1 MNQDEL
7 RAERAHLAE
16 AIKII
21 RAQLA
26 DAETGAARRA
36 ADIERA
42 GREMLD
48 DERRMLDSLWTSD
61 AFEEIVNFSQ
71 LVQPRSVEIATKE
84 MLDEKTRALRHMLPA
99 PYFAGVDM
107 TFDDGGD
114 AERVY
119 IGRAVLKDEATHEI
133 YIHDWRAPIASI
145 FYRFGTGRVSYAAPG
160 GEVTG
165 EMTRKRQYE
174 IKEGV
179 LEYYF
184 DADVQ
189 VQDEFLRAMLARNAS
204 PHMRA
209 IVETIQRDQDV
220 AIRDTTHDLLMVQG
234 AAGSGKTSVALHRAA
249 YLMYAG
255 LASPLKAGDILILS
269 PNDLF
274 ERYIYGVLP
283 ELGEASAE
291 TVTYERLLE
300 SVLGAPVESRFARF
314 ERLYGGEEAATPA
327 GLGGNAAPMGKECAQ
342 PGRGFGAAE
351 DIAFKSSPVMTE
363 LLDRFAREL
372 PRRWL
377 GISDLVY
384 AGRVLFTRE
393 EMIAFIER
401 EEDAIPLG
409 ARLARLEGAVWDAV
423 FQRRGARRERLFA
436 LARKN
441 SRHAEELDAC
451 ARAYAILECAALARH
466 IHAFTRPDVG
476 RLYARLVADERAVRR
491 LGAGLALPEDLPALL
506 SRTRAAVCRE
516 ILPLEDAAAVAYLSL
531 ALTPPEKPSPIRQ
544 VVVDEAQD
552 YGALDYAVLN
562 RLNPRARFT
571 VLGDVNQ
578 ALDRR
583 VDLSL
588 YDRIAR
594 TLNRRTHALVTLEK
608 SFRCTRE
615 ILEFSLRFLDDAGGI
630 ESFSRSGEAPV
641 EAVYRDRADAKAH
654 IAAEI
659 ARLEE
664 AGMGSVALIAETA
677 RAARV
682 WAEALGLPFV
692 GPGGE
697 AATTGVFCIPLA
709 LSKGL
714 EFDAVLVLDA
724 KNWREKR
731 HLYVACTR
739 ALHRL
744 CLFSPAED
752 GREEI

>member
-7 RAERAHLAE
+7 RAERAHLADATE
-16 AIKII
+16 II

-26 DAETGAARRA
+26 DAEAGAARRG

-42 GREMLD
+42 GREMLG

-71 LVQPRSVEIATKE
+71 LVQPRSVEIAARE
-84 MLDEKTRALRHMLPA
+84 MLDEKARALRHMLPA
-99 PYFAGVDM
+99 PYFARVDM

-220 AIRDTTHDLLMVQG
+220 AIRDTTQDLLMVQG

-291 TVTYERLLE
+291 TATYERLLE
-300 SVLGAPVESRFARF
+300 SVLGVSVESRFARF
-314 ERLYGGEEAATPA
+314 ERLYGAEKAPTAAEED
-327 GLGGNAAPMGKECAQ
+327 
-342 PGRGFGAAE
+342 GAAAE
-351 DIAFKSSPVMTE
+351 IAFQSSPAMIE

-401 EEDAIPLG
+401 EEAAIPLG
-409 ARLARLEGAVWDAV
+409 ARLARLESAVWDAV
-423 FQRRGARRERLFA
+423 FQRRNARRGKLFA

-451 ARAYAILECAALARH
+451 ARAYSILECAALARH
-466 IHAFTRPDVG
+466 IHAFTRPDAR

-491 LGAGLALPEDLPALL
+491 LGAGLALPADLSALL
-506 SRTRAAVCRE
+506 AHTRAAVCRDP
-516 ILPLEDAAAVAYLSL
+516 LPLEDAAAVAYLSL
-531 ALTPPEKPSPIRQ
+531 ALGRPENPSHIRQ

-588 YDRIAR
+588 YDQIAR
-594 TLNRRTHALVTLEK
+594 VLNRRTHALVTLEK

-615 ILEFSLRFLDDAGGI
+615 ILEFSLRFLDDAGGV
-630 ESFSRSGEAPV
+630 ESFSRSGEAPAEV
-641 EAVYRDRADAKAH
+641 FYRDIADAKAR

-659 ARLEE
+659 ARLRE

-682 WAEALGLPFV
+682 WAEALGLPLV
-692 GPGGE
+692 EPGGE
-697 AATTGVFCIPLA
+697 AGTTGVFLIPLA

-724 KNWREKR
+724 KNWWEKR

-752 GREEI
+752 GREEM